1 MEQVE
6 NKVCKEGDHVEV
18 YCNVTAG
25 IPDPA
30 ILWTNVTSGEHIEG
44 NPLSITNITRAQAGE
59 YRCTVN
65 NTCGVDS
72 IVVAIDVQC
81 KNIDFLL
88 RSFFV
93 LILTRRLNVLIS
105 PLAMFM
111 RATVIFGCAFE
122 LLL

>member
-81 KNIDFLL
+81 KNIDFFTSKFLCVKFNAKPKCADQ
-88 RSFFV
+88 S
-93 LILTRRLNVLIS
+93 TGNVYEGDRYIWLCI
-105 PLAMFM
+105 
-111 RATVIFGCAFE
+111 
-122 LLL
+122 